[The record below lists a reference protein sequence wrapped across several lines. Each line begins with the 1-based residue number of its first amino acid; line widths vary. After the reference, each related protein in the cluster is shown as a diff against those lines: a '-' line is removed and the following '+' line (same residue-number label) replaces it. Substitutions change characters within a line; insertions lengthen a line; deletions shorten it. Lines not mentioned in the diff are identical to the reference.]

1 MMLLAALL
9 LVQASPLN
17 ALDSVGPPEEDFT
30 EVQDITV
37 IAQKL
42 RQISVA
48 VTRDP
53 QGKYQCGLSESI
65 GLRALD
71 GELCKAT
78 TSCVRKGK
86 DSEKDVRACVDKAR
100 PTLTARIR
108 DYLLAERAGAGA

>member
-1 MMLLAALL
+1 MILFAALL
-9 LVQASPLN
+9 LMQAP
-17 ALDSVGPPEEDFT
+17 ADAGPPEADFT

-48 VTRDP
+48 VSRDP
-53 QGKYQCGLSESI
+53 QGKYQCGLSEST

-86 DSEKDVRACVDKAR
+86 DSDKDVRACVDKAR

-108 DYLLAERAGAGA
+108 DLLIAERAGAGA

>member
-1 MMLLAALL
+1 MILLAALL
-9 LVQASPLN
+9 LMQAP
-17 ALDSVGPPEEDFT
+17 ADVGPPEEDFT

-48 VTRDP
+48 VTRDA
-53 QGKYQCGLSESI
+53 QGKYQCGLSGST
-65 GLRALD
+65 GLPKLD

-100 PTLTARIR
+100 PTLMARIR
-108 DYLLAERAGAGA
+108 DYLVAERAGAGA